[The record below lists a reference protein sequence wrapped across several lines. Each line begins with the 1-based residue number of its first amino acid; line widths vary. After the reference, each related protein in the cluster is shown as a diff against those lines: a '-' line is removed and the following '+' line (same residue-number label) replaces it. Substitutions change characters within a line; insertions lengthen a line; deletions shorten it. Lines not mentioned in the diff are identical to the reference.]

1 MNFFNFFK
9 KTNPPTTPTPSAED
23 SLNIISS
30 LHDQIELLEKRK
42 DVIKTKVGE
51 LIVEAKHKLNSG
63 DKKGALLILN
73 QKKKQEAEADKIT
86 SSQLLLENQLFALE
100 GATINREVLTTLK
113 SGNDAIK
120 HINQGITPDIIDELM
135 DDIQETQYTAQ
146 QIQQLLNTPLQE
158 IYDDADLLAELDDLE
173 QPLILPV
180 APKTNPTVVGKVVV
194 NAEAAV
200 NAVAEDEIMLDLRR
214 LEESVLVRS

>member
-9 KTNPPTTPTPSAED
+9 KSNPPPTPAED

-30 LHDQIELLEKRK
+30 LHDQIKLLEKRK
-42 DVIKTKVGE
+42 DVIKTKIEE

-158 IYDDADLLAELDDLE
+158 IYDDADLLAELDELNELE
-173 QPLILPV
+173 QPLVLPV
-180 APKTNPTVVGKVVV
+180 APKTNPTFVGKADVKAD
-194 NAEAAV
+194 AETDA
-200 NAVAEDEIMLDLRR
+200 AEDEIMLDLRR
-214 LEESVLVRS
+214 LEKSALIRL

>member
-1 MNFFNFFK
+1 M
-9 KTNPPTTPTPSAED
+9 
-23 SLNIISS
+23 
-30 LHDQIELLEKRK
+30 
-42 DVIKTKVGE
+42 
-51 LIVEAKHKLNSG
+51 
-63 DKKGALLILN
+63 
-73 QKKKQEAEADKIT
+73 
-86 SSQLLLENQLFALE
+86 FALE

-194 NAEAAV
+194 NAEADV

>member
-1 MNFFNFFK
+1 MNFFSFFK
-9 KTNPPTTPTPSAED
+9 KSNPPPPTPAED

-30 LHDQIELLEKRK
+30 LHDQIKLLEKRK
-42 DVIKTKVGE
+42 DVIKTKVEE

-158 IYDDADLLAELDDLE
+158 IYDDADLLAELDELNELE
-173 QPLILPV
+173 QPLILPAV
-180 APKTNPTVVGKVVV
+180 PKTSPTVVDKTDV
-194 NAEAAV
+194 NAAETDA
-200 NAVAEDEIMLDLRR
+200 AEDEIMLDLRR
-214 LEESVLVRS
+214 LEESMLIRL

>member
-1 MNFFNFFK
+1 MNFFSFFK
-9 KTNPPTTPTPSAED
+9 KSNPPPSAED

-30 LHDQIELLEKRK
+30 LHDQIKLLEKRK
-42 DVIKTKVGE
+42 DVIKTKVEE

-158 IYDDADLLAELDDLE
+158 IYDDADLLAELDELNELE
-173 QPLILPV
+173 QPLILPAV
-180 APKTNPTVVGKVVV
+180 PKTSPTVVGKVDA
-194 NAEAAV
+194 AETDA
-200 NAVAEDEIMLDLRR
+200 AEDEIMLDLRR
-214 LEESVLVRS
+214 LEESMLVRL